1 MLADMEKAT
10 FRLPEWEMRRLRQQ
24 SERQRRALNS
34 VVVEVIA
41 RGLGEEPQAHEVLH
55 ALGSMVARP
64 PLGPYEPPPREDEPE
79 DAQLTE
85 ALDWARDDR

>member
-1 MLADMEKAT
+1 MMAGMEKA
-10 FRLPEWEMRRLRQQ
+10 
-24 SERQRRALNS
+24 
-34 VVVEVIA
+34 
-41 RGLGEEPQAHEVLH
+41 QAVLH

-64 PLGPYEPPPREDEPE
+64 PLGPYQPPRQEDESE